1 MANIIFF
8 IVFRFEGEP
17 VEICRGHIHTKIT
30 ILYCIYYRPDNLFCF
45 VNITRA
51 VYKKRLRR
59 KSVTAQSLIR
69 DFISACLRRQLLFY
83 NHFPDRTVRHSY
95 DMHSFGSFR
104 DLASVDIEVFY
115 SLDVIVCTDSFDA

>member
-8 IVFRFEGEP
+8 IVFRFEGES

-59 KSVTAQSLIR
+59 NGLAAQSPIR
-69 DFISACLRRQLLFY
+69 GSISACLRRQLLFN
-83 NHFPDRTVRHSY
+83 NHFTDRTVRHSY

-104 DLASVDIEVFY
+104 NLASVDIKVFY
-115 SLDVIVCTDSFDA
+115 SLDVIVCADSFDT